1 MKPVNLET
9 QIEIIYLCL
18 FVFVPIDFEV
28 NMSEL
33 IQAVLES
40 EEKNDLRAFLSQL
53 RQQDKNYLLRNDILY
68 VYSEY
73 CAKNEKPEELYTFSL
88 LGKLLY
94 YTQEIIQEDSN
105 FCFIIRPQIASQEVY
120 RLTADLSVEAMTVQ
134 ELLDLRDR
142 LVNKY
147 HPNEGDLLELDF
159 GPFYDYTPVIRDPK
173 NIGKGVQ
180 YLNRYLSSKLFQ
192 DPKQWLESLFSFL
205 RLHQYNGIQLLIN
218 NRIQSQQQLSQQ
230 VKKAIAFVTERPS
243 DELYDEFRFQLQTM
257 GFEPGWG
264 NTAQRV
270 QETLNILDELIDSP
284 DPQTLEA
291 FISRV
296 PMIFRIVLVSA
307 HGWFGQE
314 GVLGRPDTGGQVV
327 YVLDQARNLEKQL
340 QEDVL
345 LAGLDGLNVKP
356 KVIILSRLIPHSDGT
371 LCNQRLEKVHST
383 DNAWILRVPLR
394 DFNPN
399 MTQNWISRFEFW
411 PYLETF
417 AIDSERELLAEF
429 QGKPDLI
436 VGNYTD
442 GNLVA
447 FLLARRMKVTQCNI
461 AHALEKSKYLFSN
474 LYWQDLDEKYH
485 FSLQFTADLI
495 AMNAANFVV
504 SSTYQE
510 IVGTPDSVGQY
521 ESYKCFTMPELYHVV
536 NGIELF
542 SPKFNVVPPG
552 VNENYYFPY
561 TRVQERVES
570 DRLRLDEMLFTLEDS
585 SQIFGQLDDPNKR
598 PIFSMARL
606 DRIKNLT
613 GLAECFGQSKDL
625 QEHCNLILVAGKL
638 RTEESDDNEERD
650 EIIKLYHIID
660 EYNLHGKIRW
670 LGVRLSKSDSGE
682 IYRVIADRKGIFVQP
697 ALFEAFGLT
706 ILESMISGLPN
717 FATQFGG
724 PLEIIQDKVNGFYI
738 NPTNLTETATK
749 ILYFVTKC
757 EQNPEYWEAIS
768 QKAIDRVYTTYT
780 WKIHTTKLLSLA
792 RIYGFWNFISKE
804 NREDLLRYLESLF
817 YLIYKPR
824 AQQLLEQH
832 KYR

>member
-1 MKPVNLET
+1 
-9 QIEIIYLCL
+9 
-18 FVFVPIDFEV
+18 
-28 NMSEL
+28 MSEL
-33 IQAVLES
+33 IQAILDS
-40 EEKNDLRAFLSQL
+40 EEKSDLRGFVSQL
-53 RQQDKNYLLRNDILY
+53 RQKEQNYLLRNDILNE
-68 VYSEY
+68 YSEY
-73 CAKNEKPEELYTFSL
+73 CTKFEKPETFYASSH
-88 LGKLLY
+88 LGKLIY
-94 YTQEIIQEDSN
+94 YTQEIIQEDSTL
-105 FCFIIRPQIASQEVY
+105 CFIIRSQIASQEVY
-120 RLTADLSVEAMTVQ
+120 RLTADLDVEAMTVQ
-134 ELLDLRDR
+134 ELLDVRDR
-142 LVNKY
+142 FVNKF
-147 HPNEGDLLELDF
+147 HPQDGDLLELDF

-180 YLNRYLSSKLFQ
+180 FLNKYLSSKLFQ
-192 DPKQWLESLFSFL
+192 DAKQWLESLFNFL
-205 RLHQYNGIQLLIN
+205 RLHHYNGVQLLIN
-218 NRIQSQQQLSQQ
+218 DRIQSHQQLSQQ
-230 VKKAIAFVTERPS
+230 VKKAIKFVNDRPN
-243 DELYDEFRFQLQTM
+243 DEPYEQFRFQLQSM

-264 NTAQRV
+264 NTATRV
-270 QETLNILDELIDSP
+270 RDTLNILDELIDSP

-327 YVLDQARNLEKQL
+327 YVLDQAKNLEKQL
-340 QEDVL
+340 QEDAV
-345 LAGLDGLNVKP
+345 LAGLDGLNVQP
-356 KVIILSRLIPHSDGT
+356 KVIILTRLIPNSDGT
-371 LCNQRLEKVHST
+371 LCNQRLEKVHGT
-383 DNAWILRVPLR
+383 ENAWILRVPLR
-394 DFNPN
+394 EFNPN

-417 AIDSERELLAEF
+417 AIDAERELLAEF
-429 QGKPDLI
+429 QGRPDLI

-447 FLLARRMKVTQCNI
+447 FLLARRMNVTQCNI

-474 LYWQDLDEKYH
+474 LYWQDLEDKYH

-495 AMNAANFVV
+495 AMNAANFVI

-510 IVGTPDSVGQY
+510 IVGTPDSIGQY

-552 VNENYYFPY
+552 VNENAYFPY
-561 TRVQERVES
+561 TRHADRVES
-570 DRLRLDEMLFTLEDS
+570 DRDRLAEMLFTLEDP
-585 SQIFGQLDDPNKR
+585 SQIFGKLDDPHKR

-606 DRIKNLT
+606 DRIKNLI
-613 GLAECFGQSKDL
+613 GLAECFGQSKEL
-625 QEHCNLILVAGKL
+625 QEHCNLILIAGKL
-638 RTEESDDNEERD
+638 RVEESDDNEEKD
-650 EIIKLYHIID
+650 EIVRLYRIID

-670 LGVRLSKSDSGE
+670 LGVRLSKNDSGE
-682 IYRVIADRKGIFVQP
+682 VYRVIADHQGIFVQP

-706 ILESMISGLPN
+706 ILEAMISGLPT

-724 PLEIIQDKVNGFYI
+724 PLEIIQNKVNGFYI
-738 NPTNLTETATK
+738 NPTHLEETAQK
-749 ILYFVTKC
+749 ILEFVIKC
-757 EQNPEYWEAIS
+757 QENPQYWNVVS
-768 QKAIDRVYTTYT
+768 QKAIDRVYSTYT

-792 RIYGFWNFISKE
+792 RIYGFWNFTSKE
-804 NREDLLRYLESLF
+804 KREDLLRYLEALF

-824 AQQLLEQH
+824 AQQLLEHH

>member
-1 MKPVNLET
+1 
-9 QIEIIYLCL
+9 
-18 FVFVPIDFEV
+18 
-28 NMSEL
+28 MSEL
-33 IQAVLES
+33 LQAVLES
-40 EEKNDLRAFLSQL
+40 EEKNDLRAFISHL
-53 RQQDKNYLLRNDILY
+53 RQQEKNYLLRNDILY
-68 VYSEY
+68 VYGEY
-73 CAKNEKPEELYTFSL
+73 CAKNDKSEKLHNFSL
-88 LGKLLY
+88 LGKLIY

-105 FCFIIRPQIASQEVY
+105 FCFIIRPHIASQEVY
-120 RLTADLSVEAMTVQ
+120 RVTGDLSVEAMTVQ

-147 HPNEGDLLELDF
+147 QPNEGDLLELDF

-180 YLNRYLSSKLFQ
+180 FLNRYLSSKLFQ
-192 DPKQWLESLFSFL
+192 DPKQWLEGLFNFL

-218 NRIQSQQQLSQQ
+218 NGIQSQQQLSQQ
-230 VKKAIAFVTERPS
+230 VKKAIAFVNERPS
-243 DELYDEFRFQLQTM
+243 DEPYDEFRFQLQTM

-264 NTAQRV
+264 NTAHRV

-345 LAGLDGLNVKP
+345 LAGLDGLKVQP
-356 KVIILSRLIPHSDGT
+356 KVIILSRLIPNSDGT
-371 LCNQRLEKVHST
+371 LCNQRLEKVHGT

-411 PYLETF
+411 PYLESF

-436 VGNYTD
+436 VGNYSD

-474 LYWQDLDEKYH
+474 LYWQDLDDKYH

-495 AMNAANFVV
+495 AMNAANFIV

-561 TRVQERVES
+561 TRTQERVES
-570 DRLRLDEMLFTLEDS
+570 DRDRLAEILFTLEDS
-585 SQIFGQLDDPNKR
+585 SQIFGKLDDPNKR

-650 EIIKLYHIID
+650 EIIKLYHIIN

-682 IYRVIADRKGIFVQP
+682 IYRVIADHKGIFVQP

-706 ILESMISGLPN
+706 ILESMISGLPT

-724 PLEIIQDKVNGFYI
+724 PLEIIQDRVNGFYI
-738 NPTNLTETATK
+738 NPTNLDETATK
-749 ILYFVTKC
+749 ILDFVTKC
-757 EQNPEYWEAIS
+757 EQNPDYWETVS
-768 QKAIDRVYTTYT
+768 QKAIERVYSTYT

-792 RIYGFWNFISKE
+792 RIYGFWNFTSKE
-804 NREDLLRYLESLF
+804 NREDLLRYLEALF

>member
-1 MKPVNLET
+1 
-9 QIEIIYLCL
+9 
-18 FVFVPIDFEV
+18 
-28 NMSEL
+28 MSEL
-33 IQAVLES
+33 IQAILDS
-40 EEKNDLRAFLSQL
+40 EEKSDLRGFVSQL
-53 RQQDKNYLLRNDILY
+53 RQKEQNYLLRNDILNE
-68 VYSEY
+68 YSEY
-73 CAKNEKPEELYTFSL
+73 CTKFEKPETFYASSH
-88 LGKLLY
+88 LGKLIY
-94 YTQEIIQEDSN
+94 YTQEIIQEDSTL
-105 FCFIIRPQIASQEVY
+105 CFIIRSQIASQEVY
-120 RLTADLSVEAMTVQ
+120 RLTADLDVEAMTVQ
-134 ELLDLRDR
+134 ELLDVRDR
-142 LVNKY
+142 FVNKF
-147 HPNEGDLLELDF
+147 HPQDGDLLELDF

-180 YLNRYLSSKLFQ
+180 FLNKYLSSKLFQ
-192 DPKQWLESLFSFL
+192 DAKQWLESLFNFL
-205 RLHQYNGIQLLIN
+205 RLHHYNGVQLLIN
-218 NRIQSQQQLSQQ
+218 DRIQSHQQLSQQ
-230 VKKAIAFVTERPS
+230 VKKAIKFVNDRPN
-243 DELYDEFRFQLQTM
+243 DEPYEQFRFQLQSM

-264 NTAQRV
+264 NTATRV
-270 QETLNILDELIDSP
+270 RDTLNILDELIDSP

-327 YVLDQARNLEKQL
+327 YVLDQAKNLEKQL
-340 QEDVL
+340 QEDAV
-345 LAGLDGLNVKP
+345 LAGLDGLNVQP
-356 KVIILSRLIPHSDGT
+356 KVIILTRLIPNSDGT
-371 LCNQRLEKVHST
+371 LCNQRLEKVHGT
-383 DNAWILRVPLR
+383 ENAWILRVPLR
-394 DFNPN
+394 EFNPN

-417 AIDSERELLAEF
+417 AIDAERELLAEF
-429 QGKPDLI
+429 QGRPDLI

-447 FLLARRMKVTQCNI
+447 FLLARRMNVTQCNI

-474 LYWQDLDEKYH
+474 LYWQDLEDKYH

-495 AMNAANFVV
+495 AMNAANFVI

-510 IVGTPDSVGQY
+510 IVGTPDSIGQY

-552 VNENYYFPY
+552 VNENAYFPY
-561 TRVQERVES
+561 TRHADRVES
-570 DRLRLDEMLFTLEDS
+570 DRDRLAEMLFTLEDP
-585 SQIFGQLDDPNKR
+585 SQIFGKLDDPHKR

-613 GLAECFGQSKDL
+613 GLAECFGQSKEL
-625 QEHCNLILVAGKL
+625 QEHCNLILIAGKL
-638 RTEESDDNEERD
+638 RVEESDDNEEKD
-650 EIIKLYHIID
+650 EIVRLYRIID

-670 LGVRLSKSDSGE
+670 LGVRLSKNDSGE
-682 IYRVIADRKGIFVQP
+682 VYRVIADHQGIFVQP

-706 ILESMISGLPN
+706 ILEAMISGLPT

-724 PLEIIQDKVNGFYI
+724 PLEIIQNKVNGFYI
-738 NPTNLTETATK
+738 NPTHLEETAQK
-749 ILYFVTKC
+749 ILEFVIKC
-757 EQNPEYWEAIS
+757 QENPQYWNVVS
-768 QKAIDRVYTTYT
+768 QKAIDRVYSTYT

-792 RIYGFWNFISKE
+792 RIYGFWNFTSKE
-804 NREDLLRYLESLF
+804 KREDLLRYLEALF

-824 AQQLLEQH
+824 AQQLLEHH